1 MDDSDSLS
9 PCFRSYVVYTFGKS
23 RIAQAIQNK
32 YAQVQEESLPYMKQ
46 DPDVARSLE
55 ESSQSAAVQSRYIHQ
70 YSSFP
75 VHTNT
80 TAEYFQV
87 GDDMFPVLVRE
98 LEQAEHYIYIEY
110 FIINDG
116 VMWRTILDILE
127 RKATEGV
134 DVRLIYD
141 GFGCL
146 TTLPYH
152 YERFLREKGIH
163 ARFLIHFVRF

>member
-1 MDDSDSLS
+1 MYIL
-9 PCFRSYVVYTFGKS
+9 FGKS

-146 TTLPYH
+146 TTLPY
-152 YERFLREKGIH
+152 LS
-163 ARFLIHFVRF
+163 LIHI

>member
-1 MDDSDSLS
+1 MHRIIHTFKKILQLLFNRIFYVAVALMLQLTWLLITAWRLAAYSKYISHVISMISILVVLWIVNKKIN
-9 PCFRSYVVYTFGKS
+9 PSYKLGWTILILCLPVLGVMLYILFGKS

-87 GDDMFPVLVRE
+87 
-98 LEQAEHYIYIEY
+98 
-110 FIINDG
+110 
-116 VMWRTILDILE
+116 
-127 RKATEGV
+127 
-134 DVRLIYD
+134 
-141 GFGCL
+141 
-146 TTLPYH
+146 
-152 YERFLREKGIH
+152 
-163 ARFLIHFVRF
+163 